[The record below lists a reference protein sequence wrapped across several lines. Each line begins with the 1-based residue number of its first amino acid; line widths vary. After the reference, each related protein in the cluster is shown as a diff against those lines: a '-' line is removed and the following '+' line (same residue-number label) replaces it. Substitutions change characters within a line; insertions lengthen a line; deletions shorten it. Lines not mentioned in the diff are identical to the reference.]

1 MPTPLLSSQLPTLA
15 PSSASAS
22 KYPFPSGP
30 SHPSTSSRATHS
42 RRPSRAERYEAL
54 VDAAREV
61 LKRGNGGAGRV
72 GLGIAQGGQGHRG
85 EDDRVDESE
94 WRDSVS
100 NLLKVVDGMAQQL
113 STHDEL
119 AAQLKIAQSNLTL
132 AETHS
137 EFLEETLRRRDSRS
151 SASSLAMAGRMH
163 SIGGGG
169 TGTRPR
175 ASTDEGA
182 AAVGGE
188 VDAEG
193 NAGGHGGGGAR
204 NFFRLP
210 SKRKPTP
217 STTSIASTSTTS
229 SMPPPPNPPYAHT
242 LRSVSSSPRLRDPS
256 PVPHSPSIEPRF
268 STSTTSSASTD
279 PPLPLSSELFAL
291 HAQITSLE
299 TECSA
304 LRSSKESLKR
314 NNDMLVAKCAEL
326 EKTKEDL
333 MSELENLS
341 VELFSEANS
350 LVAEE
355 RRSRAAAEDQ
365 VAHLRAEVASLSS
378 QLSSLRTSL
387 ASRPLPPA
395 LDPTSPELP
404 ALSPSEPTTPLLPL
418 SAEAGLTASPPSIS
432 TTASPSPNPSI
443 DRPPSVAS
451 SVASAST
458 AGRKWFSFGRSNSS
472 SSSYDPTAEPAPP
485 PPKMPARSNSQ
496 PPSTLHLPHLARGE
510 SGSPLL
516 SSPSSVGGSSFFS
529 FAGGVGGS
537 PNLVVSEEPE
547 EEESQA
553 RGEEK
558 AKTLELGIRV
568 REKGERT
575 ASEGGRTPVAIV
587 SDEAKRRHYPPE
599 AEREKAPSPPLPA
612 LPPAPTSPPALITDP
627 SLLPFAS
634 ASSSSPVPGP
644 TARPPRLNTTHQPRP
659 LAIHSPS
666 PNLSSV
672 GGPTAAEMTAA
683 ARSPKSPNEMRWKE
697 VAGSLGGAGAG
708 GRPSGSERRNRSN
721 SRSRNDGGKEKG
733 GEWDKLPPSPVLPAS
748 RTASPRISGP
758 SLSSSSSTR
767 ANAGLRI
774 ETSGAPHPPAA
785 TPAVLPPV
793 LPLSARPS
801 SAAPSVEGAS
811 RPPLR
816 QTQSANSHGPAAS
829 SASPHPAAALLRAD
843 SASRPRSPMT
853 LITPSTSLSSIASS
867 SLSAHSQSS
876 SSTRGKLVGG
886 GGGGGGGGGK
896 PLSPATGTEGTK
908 AVEDLESL
916 MQSIVEMNEGLFGGN
931 NEDDDEEEE
940 LGERRAREIEV
951 ALEA

>member
-1 MPTPLLSSQLPTLA
+1 MNTSPLPSQLPTLV
-15 PSSASAS
+15 PSSAIAS

-30 SHPSTSSRATHS
+30 SHPSTSSRAAHS

-54 VDAAREV
+54 VDAAREL
-61 LKRGNGGAGRV
+61 LKRGDRGAGGV
-72 GLGIAQGGQGHRG
+72 GLGIAQGGQGGGG
-85 EDDRVDESE
+85 EDVGVESE
-94 WRDSVS
+94 WRDSVR
-100 NLLKVVDGMAQQL
+100 NLLKVVDGMTQQL

-137 EFLEETLRRRDSRS
+137 EFLEETLRRRDNRS
-151 SASSLAMAGRMH
+151 SGSSLAMAGRVH
-163 SIGGGG
+163 ATGGGG
-169 TGTRPR
+169 SGMRPR
-175 ASTDEGA
+175 ASTDDGTT
-182 AAVGGE
+182 AVGGE
-188 VDAEG
+188 ADAEG
-193 NAGGHGGGGAR
+193 NTGGHGGAR
-204 NFFRLP
+204 SFFRLP

-217 STTSIASTSTTS
+217 STTSTASTSTTS

-268 STSTTSSASTD
+268 PISTTSSFSAD
-279 PPLPLSSELFAL
+279 PSLPHSSELFAL
-291 HAQITSLE
+291 QAQITSLE

-304 LRSSKESLKR
+304 LRSSKESLKK

-387 ASRPLPPA
+387 SSQPPPPA
-395 LDPTSPELP
+395 LSPSSPALP
-404 ALSPSEPTTPLLPL
+404 ALSPSEPTTPSLPL
-418 SAEAGLTASPPSIS
+418 SVEAGLTASPPSIS
-432 TTASPSPNPSI
+432 TNASPSPNPSI

-472 SSSYDPTAEPAPP
+472 SSPSDPTAESAPP

-496 PPSTLHLPHLARGE
+496 PPLTLHLPHMTRGN

-516 SSPSSVGGSSFFS
+516 SSPSSIGGSSFFS
-529 FAGGVGGS
+529 FVGGGS
-537 PNLVVSEEPE
+537 PIPIVSAEPE

-553 RGEEK
+553 NGEEK
-558 AKTLELGIRV
+558 ARELRLGPQV
-568 REKGERT
+568 PEKGEST
-575 ASEGGRTPVAIV
+575 ASEGRRTPVAIV
-587 SDEAKRRHYPPE
+587 SDAAKHRQHRSE
-599 AEREKAPSPPLPA
+599 VEQEEKVTLPPLPA
-612 LPPAPTSPPALITDP
+612 LPPATPSLRSLITDP

-634 ASSSSPVPGP
+634 PSSPSSSSPPSLP
-644 TARPPRLNTTHQPRP
+644 SPIPRPSWLKTTPQPRP
-659 LAIHSPS
+659 LAIHAASLS

-672 GGPTAAEMTAA
+672 GGLTAAEMTAA
-683 ARSPKSPNEMRWKE
+683 ARSPQSPNEARWKE
-697 VAGSLGGAGAG
+697 VAGNLGGIPAG
-708 GRPSGSERRNRSN
+708 GRPSGSGRRSRSN
-721 SRSRNDGGKEKG
+721 SRATSDGGRDRG
-733 GEWDKLPPSPVLPAS
+733 GEWDKLPPSPLLPPS
-748 RTASPRISGP
+748 SQTTSPFIPGP
-758 SLSSSSSTR
+758 SSSSTS
-767 ANAGLRI
+767 ADAGLRTGI
-774 ETSGAPHPPAA
+774 SRAPHPAA
-785 TPAVLPPV
+785 APAVLPTV

-801 SAAPSVEGAS
+801 SGTGGEGAS
-811 RPPLR
+811 HPPLR
-816 QTQSANSHGPAAS
+816 QTQSAHSNGPS
-829 SASPHPAAALLRAD
+829 SVASPGPALLRAN
-843 SASRPRSPMT
+843 SAGRPRSP
-853 LITPSTSLSSIASS
+853 TSPRTGLASS
-867 SLSAHSQSS
+867 SSAAPSRS
-876 SSTRGKLVGG
+876 SSTRGKLGG
-886 GGGGGGGGGK
+886 AGGGK
-896 PLSPATGTEGTK
+896 TLSPDGTK

-931 NEDDDEEEE
+931 EDEERQAERGDGRA
-940 LGERRAREIEV
+940 GEAQV
-951 ALEA
+951 AQGA